1 MQFSSQ
7 SITLLELL
15 KTKVVDTKTMTIKL
29 TTNKPCGLGG
39 LSGELPMLWTT
50 NEHGGAK
57 PCRLWTSA
65 PAERNAFHKATG
77 VVANQTW
84 RRLQDC
90 EAGSW

>member
-57 PCRLWTSA
+57 PCRQWTAA
-65 PAERNAFHKATG
+65 PAERHAFHKATG
-77 VVANQTW
+77 V
-84 RRLQDC
+84 
-90 EAGSW
+90 GSQPKMAKITVL